1 MILYLIICSLLV
13 PANIWAAI
21 TPHMHSDLSMRVLHG
36 LSTLVLL
43 PLLWGLWK
51 QRRHLNLLSTI
62 VLAVF
67 ALMLVLVNSWITMKG
82 MPVNFGWLDH
92 WLLALAM
99 IAVVV
104 FFLVAPA
111 GEDYPEPYPTVLERT
126 R

>member
-1 MILYLIICSLLV
+1 MILYLILCSLLV

-43 PLLWGLWK
+43 PLLWGLWT
-51 QRRHLNLLSTI
+51 QRRHLNILSTI

-67 ALMLVLVNSWITMKG
+67 ALMLVIVNSWITVKG
-82 MPVNFGWLDH
+82 MPVDFGWLDH
-92 WLLALAM
+92 WLLALAK
-99 IAVVV
+99 ISVLT

-111 GEDYPEPYPTVLERT
+111 AEDYPTALERT

>member
-1 MILYLIICSLLV
+1 MILYLILCSLLV

-43 PLLWGLWK
+43 PLLWGLWT

-67 ALMLVLVNSWITMKG
+67 ALMLVIVNSWITAKG
-82 MPVNFGWLDH
+82 MPIDLGWLDH
-92 WLLALAM
+92 LLLALAK
-99 IAVVV
+99 VSVLV
-104 FFLVAPA
+104 FFLMAPA
-111 GEDYPEPYPTVLERT
+111 GVDYPTAVERT

>member
-1 MILYLIICSLLV
+1 MILYLIICSLLI

-62 VLAVF
+62 VLAV
-67 ALMLVLVNSWITMKG
+67 L
-82 MPVNFGWLDH
+82 H
-92 WLLALAM
+92 
-99 IAVVV
+99 
-104 FFLVAPA
+104 
-111 GEDYPEPYPTVLERT
+111 
-126 R
+126 